1 MKQNILVPAIISG
14 ALCLTIGFVGW
25 ALLTKPKSEVPA
37 TAKKTPVSNPLEFQ
51 VVTTKSYG
59 REMVGVQVKITNVS
73 NRHINSCDV
82 SCIVQDAKGK
92 DLGFERN
99 YVISSIDGGLEPGA
113 FTYFEYVID
122 SRPELV
128 KNVLFHI
135 EKIDW

>member
-1 MKQNILVPAIISG
+1 VPAIISG

>member
-1 MKQNILVPAIISG
+1 MKQNILVPVIISG
-14 ALCLTIGFVGW
+14 ALCFIIGFVGW
-25 ALLTKPKSEVPA
+25 ALLTMPT
-37 TAKKTPVSNPLEFQ
+37 TAKKTPISNPLEFQ

-59 REMVGVQVKITNVS
+59 GEMIGVQVKITNVS

-82 SCIVQDAKGK
+82 SCILQDAKGK

-99 YVISSIDGGLEPGA
+99 YVIKSIDGGLAPGA

>member
-1 MKQNILVPAIISG
+1 MKQNILVPAIILG
-14 ALCLTIGFVGW
+14 ALCFTTGLIGW
-25 ALLTKPKSEVPA
+25 ALLTMPT
-37 TAKKTPVSNPLEFQ
+37 TAKKPPISNPLEFQ

-59 REMVGVQVKITNVS
+59 GEMVGVQVKITNVS

-82 SCIVQDAKGK
+82 SCILQDAKGK

-99 YVISSIDGGLEPGA
+99 YVIKSIDGGLAPGA

-135 EKIDW
+135 EKID